1 MTRKTLALAVILALL
16 LGLSTAVAELDPN
29 EQVSLR
35 FAWWGAQLRHDR
47 TQQIVDM
54 YTEMHPNVT
63 IETEFYDWDSYWD
76 KLAAQGAGGVLP
88 DLIQMST
95 SYVVQYYEGGL
106 LLNLEPYVENGIL
119 DLSDIPPNTLDQ
131 GRLGPN
137 GDLYAMNLGMNAL
150 MALYDPAITDAA
162 GIEIT
167 QRYTYDDLYAWGRI
181 IKEKTGVYTNLY
193 TNQPTNMMRSQGS
206 HLFKQDGS
214 GDIGF
219 DDPAL
224 LAYFSELKL
233 KGIEE
238 GISLPPEVAAERAGS
253 VDESFFVIGE
263 EWINFTWSNIAS
275 AIINAAQREL
285 MYLPYPSVPG
295 KEEMRH
301 LNYTASQQ
309 ICANASTKHPDWAA
323 DFINYMINSVECNE
337 VLLAERGMP
346 VNAKVSEAIQ
356 PLLGPA
362 PRLGAEYLGTIDDI
376 VSEIDEPDPAWAGE
390 IMQLLQDYDEQ
401 IAYKQM
407 TPIDGIIA
415 FMEAAQ
421 QIIDSKK

>member
-323 DFINYMINSVECNE
+323 DFIDYMINSVECNE

-346 VNAKVSEAIQ
+346 VNTKVSEAIQ
-356 PLLGPA
+356 PLL
-362 PRLGAEYLGTIDDI
+362 
-376 VSEIDEPDPAWAGE
+376 
-390 IMQLLQDYDEQ
+390 
-401 IAYKQM
+401 
-407 TPIDGIIA
+407 
-415 FMEAAQ
+415 
-421 QIIDSKK
+421 